1 VARLRLVRRSSLGA
15 GASISTRPGLTVAD
29 WSNLAHWASAC
40 VLVAAE
46 ARSELPG
53 LGRFGAALAAR
64 ASEAVWVALPQVA
77 SNRTA
82 CGGAS
87 GLPALVSRGA
97 PSEMFALLALAST
110 RVAVEA
116 LGNGSAPSRAA
127 AAAVGGKSL
136 LLCRDIAPVPRAYIC
151 FDALIRA
158 RWSDAALGGRH
169 AMIDALEAVSG
180 RAGAAASAA
189 TGEALRSQARAL
201 LGLPAAAP
209 EAGGRR
215 VIVLLTRRTQSAW
228 VNRPSVA
235 RAVSLAARA
244 AGVRFE
250 DAGDAEDLGRGP
262 GGCYGAAAQV
272 RLWSRAWLVVSVA
285 GAHEANAVWLACGSA
300 GLLESLNCG
309 HATGTY
315 RALAAATG
323 GRYAAAS
330 EVRQQGHRWLRSAS
344 RPLLDQACVHL
355 GLRRGC
361 RAEEVLAARPR
372 LYERKNCTAQR
383 RSDALYFNLPR
394 VHDLEGGETADL
406 LAALHR
412 LLGLSP
418 PWARPHLG
426 PHARRREQRRRA
438 GYETGRKGEERRG
451 RGGLRR
457 MKHSRHAQPCPHT
470 ASRLPARVTPGEPS
484 WTAGDKPTLCGNGTL
499 QVPQPQLFAHGGLR
513 ADWAST
519 EASPHKLS
527 CRILSGERF
536 NTPRARAILIV
547 SHGDFIRECA
557 KLLRVSD
564 GEVKR
569 QLETTASN
577 NLFSLS
583 VKSRGVVYVLLR
595 HCHKEGQM
603 TGASATPRNPPC
615 VRAQDGRIC
624 GLATAVAQLTRL
636 LREWGV
642 APAGR
647 VGLYSSCMLRAKS
660 TAAAIREAVPH
671 WWTNGSVVHLLPFVS
686 EAHDWHATCALRA

>member
-1 VARLRLVRRSSLGA
+1 MPLLEVRRDVCLAHYSCGGDVARLRLVRRSSLGA
-15 GASISTRPGLTVAD
+15 GASVSTRPGLTVAVASKHGTSLD

-40 VLVAAE
+40 VLVAAA

-64 ASEAVWVALPQVA
+64 AAEAVWVALPQVA

-87 GLPALVSRGA
+87 GLPALVSRGE
-97 PSEMFALLALAST
+97 PSEMFALLALASA

-127 AAAVGGKSL
+127 AAAIGGKSV
-136 LLCRDIAPVPRAYIC
+136 LLCRDIAPGPRAYTC

-169 AMIDALEAVSG
+169 AMLDALEAVSG
-180 RAGAAASAA
+180 RAGAAARAA

-412 LLGLSP
+412 ILGLSP
-418 PWARPHLG
+418 PCCSPPAGGGAAAAAPPPGGPKAASHPSASAVSSMPAPPARGVSLRSPPPAAPSPWTVSRLDMISRACTG
-426 PHARRREQRRRA
+426 FTPAFTRSSSGRPLSRESEPRPPATSASSEPAQPIMLRKEARRWR
-438 GYETGRKGEERRG
+438 
-451 RGGLRR
+451 
-457 MKHSRHAQPCPHT
+457 
-470 ASRLPARVTPGEPS
+470 
-484 WTAGDKPTLCGNGTL
+484 
-499 QVPQPQLFAHGGLR
+499 
-513 ADWAST
+513 
-519 EASPHKLS
+519 S
-527 CRILSGERF
+527 CSSSESG
-536 NTPRARAILIV
+536 
-547 SHGDFIRECA
+547 
-557 KLLRVSD
+557 
-564 GEVKR
+564 
-569 QLETTASN
+569 
-577 NLFSLS
+577 
-583 VKSRGVVYVLLR
+583 
-595 HCHKEGQM
+595 
-603 TGASATPRNPPC
+603 
-615 VRAQDGRIC
+615 
-624 GLATAVAQLTRL
+624 
-636 LREWGV
+636 
-642 APAGR
+642 
-647 VGLYSSCMLRAKS
+647 
-660 TAAAIREAVPH
+660 
-671 WWTNGSVVHLLPFVS
+671 
-686 EAHDWHATCALRA
+686 AL